1 MTTGQRI
8 KTLRLSRGLS
18 QEELGEMIGV
28 KKAAINK
35 YENGIVVNLKR
46 STIARLS
53 EALEVSPSYLM
64 GFEDKEKPTPV
75 SESGLSE
82 VQIIFEQL
90 SEDNRAKLLEL
101 SRLYLDAQNK
111 TEESK

>member
-1 MTTGQRI
+1 MVTTGQRI

-35 YENGIVVNLKR
+35 YENGIVVNLKQ

-64 GFEDKEKPTPV
+64 GFEDEEAPTPV
-75 SESGLSE
+75 TGSGLTE
-82 VQIIFEQL
+82 KEIRI
-90 SEDNRAKLLEL
+90 AKWFNSLPPETQKAILTLGDGPKDLAE
-101 SRLYLDAQNK
+101 
-111 TEESK
+111 